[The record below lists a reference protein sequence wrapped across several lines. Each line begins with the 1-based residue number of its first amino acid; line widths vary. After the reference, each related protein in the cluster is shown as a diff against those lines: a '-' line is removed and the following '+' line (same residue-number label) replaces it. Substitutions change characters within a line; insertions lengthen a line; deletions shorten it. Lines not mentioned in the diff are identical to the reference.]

1 LYYWYDTNKEQAKPP
16 ITQPVPPAG
25 VPLWAF
31 RQVKDLDY
39 LKRFV
44 NWYIDNRQIEDGE
57 LGGGLSDDGDLTNTW
72 PGTALMGVT
81 PEKIQ
86 SSLLRELD
94 AFYNQHM
101 FTNGL
106 STIQADELHS
116 YEEGLSTLGEA
127 LILNF
132 GSPKQLERA
141 METSRKLEWLTGV
154 NQAGHRHIKTNY
166 FNGLKMAEEG
176 VFGWQKAYSFLVFQP
191 GALLVQF
198 NGAPATRKLM
208 LELADGLL
216 AHRKPKAGGGYEI
229 HNVINFRTD
238 EDAVTPLSI
247 DWYVF
252 WAAYKWTGDAKYVQ
266 PLRDEGPAILRS
278 LTADGLDLLN
288 VRDTW
293 GKQALASGGHL
304 AWQLT
309 GDMHYLEQLYA
320 DQIEAAAVREYLNT
334 EGSLWID
341 RVNVDNAELQRARLG
356 GIGLIRNA
364 PYPGHSL
371 SWKFQALASDQSV
384 AVAVSEATPDH
395 IKLIAYNLDQTPVK
409 ALMTGWE
416 IEPGQWEMTQDSA
429 TRTIDFERGRDVEV
443 TFAPR
448 ATTAIELKLVTKG
461 VPYWSRPDLGIDP
474 EDVRVEGSRMTVKV
488 HSLGAVDAPASRV
501 VLRDRAGRVLATA
514 AVPPLKAPADLMP
527 KTADAALDLPTNA
540 DWHGGT
546 VTVEMS
552 GADPEITLRNNRVDL
567 GNLR

>member
-1 LYYWYDTNKEQAKPP
+1 
-16 ITQPVPPAG
+16 
-25 VPLWAF
+25 
-31 RQVKDLDY
+31 
-39 LKRFV
+39 
-44 NWYIDNRQIEDGE
+44 
-57 LGGGLSDDGDLTNTW
+57 
-72 PGTALMGVT
+72 MGVN

-86 SSLLRELD
+86 TSLLRELD

-116 YEEGLSTLGEA
+116 YEEGISTLGEA

-166 FNGLKMAEEG
+166 FNGLKMSEED
-176 VFGWQKAYSFLVFQP
+176 VWGWQKAYSFLVFQP

-198 NGAPATRKLM
+198 NGAPPTRKLI
-208 LELADGLL
+208 LDLADGLL
-216 AHRKPKAGGGYEI
+216 AHRKPNANGGYSI

-238 EDAVTPLSI
+238 EDKASPLGI

-252 WAAYKWTGDAKYVQ
+252 WAAYKWTGDSKYLQ
-266 PLRDEGPAILRS
+266 PLRDEGPAILAS
-278 LTADGLDLLN
+278 LTADGLDLLK
-288 VRDTW
+288 VKDTW
-293 GKQALASGGHL
+293 GTQVFASTAQRSAQAGVHF

-309 GDMHYLEQLYA
+309 GDLHYLEQLYA
-320 DQIEAAAVREYLNT
+320 GQIEAAAVREYINT

-341 RVNVDNAELQRARLG
+341 RVEVGNAELQRARLG
-356 GIGLIRNA
+356 GIALVRNY
-364 PYPGHSL
+364 PYPGHVL
-371 SWKFQALASDQSV
+371 SWKFQAPASDQSV
-384 AVAVSEATPDH
+384 AVAVSEGTPDH

-416 IEPGQWEMTQDSA
+416 IEPGKWEMTQDST

-443 TFAPR
+443 TFNPR
-448 ATTAIELKLVTKG
+448 TTTAIELKLVTKG

-514 AVPPLKAPADLMP
+514 SVPPLKAPSDLMP
-527 KTADAALDLPTNA
+527 KTADAALDLPADA
-540 DWHGGT
+540 DWHGSA

-552 GADPEITLRNNRVDL
+552 GSDPEITLRNNRVEL
-567 GNLR
+567 